1 MSTERNGEH
10 RKTVYG
16 YPLVDV
22 IKILGDHGYE
32 VSRTRHGGLRW
43 WVETVVKT
51 FKDSEASG
59 AHTRDR
65 KYAIEMLEKGLEV
78 TAL

>member
-1 MSTERNGEH
+1 MRE
-10 RKTVYG
+10 TVYG

-22 IKILGDHGYE
+22 IKVLDMQGYE
-32 VSRTRHGGLRW
+32 VTRKKQGGLRW
-43 WVETVVKT
+43 WVETVVRT